1 MQFSKVYKFI
11 STVSLNKLSKL
22 ISSAYLTRIFLILL
36 SESMWKTKKVV
47 VCSTRKSKSN
57 SHISPFSFFS
67 RLLLT
72 VTLNILNEV
81 INSAYLALTSLILIS
96 EGVCNNR
103 KLMEWF
109 VQIEFQVKNPK
120 ARLAFYIFQ
129 NYFNSYEQC
138 L

>member
-11 STVSLNKLSKL
+11 STVSLNRLSKL
-22 ISSAYLTRIFLILL
+22 ISSAYLTHIFLILL

-47 VCSTRKSKSN
+47 VCSTQKSKSN
-57 SHISPFSFFS
+57 SCISRFSFFS

-96 EGVCNNR
+96 EGVYNNR

-109 VQIEFQVKNPK
+109 VQLEFQVKNPK
-120 ARLAFYIFQ
+120 ARLAFHIFQ